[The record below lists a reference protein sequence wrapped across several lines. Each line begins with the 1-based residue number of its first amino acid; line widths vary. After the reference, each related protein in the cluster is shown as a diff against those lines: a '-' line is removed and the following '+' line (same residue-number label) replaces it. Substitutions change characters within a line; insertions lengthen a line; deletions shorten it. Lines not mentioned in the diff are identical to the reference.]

1 MYTNLMFINK
11 NHITIYSI
19 YLVIAKT
26 FRVVVAIIEN
36 SFRIL
41 HLYTKMIS
49 TKANNGFLYVALLYK
64 KTLTKQANFESKMNI
79 KLKCP

>member
-11 NHITIYSI
+11 NHIAIYSI

-64 KTLTKQANFESKMNI
+64 KH
-79 KLKCP
+79 